1 MDFKIPSKYTIG
13 GQDVKVEFVESDG
26 GNYGNYNEVKGLL
39 KICNKIHD
47 VPQPDTV
54 KLNTFFHEMIHSILG
69 TMGETDLNN
78 NEKFVCCFAGFLTEA
93 IRTME
98 E

>member
-13 GQDVKVEFVESDG
+13 GQDIKVEFVESDG
-26 GNYGNYNEVKGLL
+26 EDYGNFTMIKGVLRICKNVK
-39 KICNKIHD
+39 NM
-47 VPQPDTV
+47 PQSETV
-54 KLNTFFHEMIHSILG
+54 QLNTFFHELVHSVLV
-69 TMGETDLNN
+69 TMGESELGN
-78 NEKFVCCFAGFLTEA
+78 NEKFVNCFAGFLTEA